1 MATTHL
7 KSIKTLSELT
17 SIKSLIPVKKI
28 KHSLSLEQIIKNNL
42 PYLQPEQYLG
52 EYFRENNISYEI
64 TADKK
69 QVIFTCPVFYKYVVG
84 DIKEQGITESDLFK
98 TYNCNNQLCT
108 SVKLEYFS
116 KINRTLVTVTN
127 FYQVCN
133 LPEIKPD
140 TVSTGFIQFR
150 SKDYIFISDN
160 NKSYG
165 EPIKKDMLLYDEN
178 KDIIGFTITCFDNSK
193 ISYLFN

>member
-1 MATTHL
+1 MTTAHL

-28 KHSLSLEQIIKNNL
+28 EHALTLEQIIKNNL
-42 PYLQPEQYLG
+42 PYFQPAQYLG
-52 EYFRENNISYEI
+52 EYFRENNISYEV

-98 TYNCNNQLCT
+98 NYNCNNTQCT

-116 KINRTLVTVTN
+116 KINRTLVTVTD

-133 LPEIKPD
+133 LPEVESD

-150 SKDYIFISDN
+150 SKDYIFISNDD
-160 NKSYG
+160 KSYG
-165 EPIKKDMLLYDEN
+165 EPIKKDMLLYNEN

>member
-1 MATTHL
+1 MTKTHL

-17 SIKSLIPVKKI
+17 SIESLIPVKKI

-42 PYLQPEQYLG
+42 PYLQPEQYIG

-64 TADKK
+64 TEDKK

-98 TYNCNNQLCT
+98 TYNCNNQQCT

-116 KINRTLVTVTN
+116 KINRTLVTVTD

-140 TVSTGFIQFR
+140 TVEVGFIQFR
-150 SKDYIFISDN
+150 SKDYIFILGD
-160 NKSYG
+160 KVSYG
-165 EPIKKDMLLYDEN
+165 EPIRKDMLLYDEN
-178 KDIIGFTITCFDNSK
+178 KNIIGFTITCFDNSK